1 MTSTNHHMFCLK
13 KHFIMNLLNN
23 KNYLCKKIIWR
34 KKQVAKHELIV
45 LNAFSERVKI
55 LWKKQQ
61 QKPTVWTFYDI
72 WQYKK
77 EAWCIQRERLH
88 EKVLWILTRRSNKTL
103 TLKEKK
109 RCH

>member
-1 MTSTNHHMFCLK
+1 MQ
-13 KHFIMNLLNN
+13 
-23 KNYLCKKIIWR
+23 KNYLKKKTSGETPVNSFKCIFR
-34 KKQVAKHELIV
+34 K
-45 LNAFSERVKI
+45 SEDNVK
-55 LWKKQQ
+55 KKK
-61 QKPTVWTFYDI
+61 KPTVWTFDDI

-109 RCH
+109 CCH

>member
-1 MTSTNHHMFCLK
+1 MTSTNHHVFCLK

-34 KKQVAKHELIV
+34 KKQVAKHQLIV
-45 LNAFSERVKI
+45 LNAFFERVKI
-55 LWKKQQ
+55 LWKKK
-61 QKPTVWTFYDI
+61 KPTVWTFDDI